1 MSFWQIVFAAWGGAF
16 GAIRRNPVLFG
27 GVFLALYVAQLYFD
41 YLTPIVHHAQ
51 AVNPHLP
58 RVPRSTPARAALGL
72 LDDVITSLIAA
83 PLMLTVHRFIL
94 LGENQGALS
103 KKRRLVFFA
112 LYLLC
117 VRLMGD
123 VPTHIEGVVRP
134 DSAVQV
140 VLLLLTTA
148 AWIVTIRLLLAY
160 PAAALERPV
169 PLLDSL
175 DLTRG
180 HWWYI
185 VSIMICG
192 WLPLMI
198 VDAALL
204 YAFYRIQAE
213 PIFGVKLALE
223 VFLSTAMTPLYIASG
238 AALVSE
244 LYRKFDGLKERQ
256 PFSYMKSKSARGR
269 SSVWLGGMTALG
281 FYLARLALP
290 KAEVSNLELILGIM
304 SGVLLLLIGLLL
316 AYGLL
321 KQKARRN

>member
-1 MSFWQIVFAAWGGAF
+1 MSFWQIIFAAWRGVL
-16 GAIRRNPVLFG
+16 GAIRRNPRLFG
-27 GVFLALYVAQLYFD
+27 AVFLALFVAQLSYD
-41 YLTPIVHHAQ
+41 YLVPIVHHTQ

-58 RVPRSTPARAALGL
+58 RMPRLTPARAALGL
-72 LDDVITSLIAA
+72 LDDVITLIIAA

-94 LGENQGALS
+94 LGETHGSLS

-112 LYLLC
+112 LYLLG

-123 VPTHIEGVVRP
+123 VPTSIEGVARP
-134 DSAVQV
+134 DSAAQV

-148 AWIVTIRLLLAY
+148 AWIVTIRLLLSY
-160 PAAALERPV
+160 PAAALERPA
-169 PLLDSL
+169 PLYDSWG
-175 DLTRG
+175 LTRG
-180 HWWYI
+180 RWWYI
-185 VSIMICG
+185 ASIMICG

-204 YAFYRIQAE
+204 YAFHRVQAQ
-213 PIFGVKLALE
+213 PTFGIELILE
-223 VFLSTAMTPLYIASG
+223 VFLSTATIPLYIASG

-244 LYRKFDGLKERQ
+244 LYRKFDGLKEHQ
-256 PFSYMKSKSARGR
+256 PLFYMKAKSSRGR
-269 SSVWLGGMTALG
+269 SGAWIGGITMLG

-290 KAEVSNLELILGIM
+290 NAEATNLELILGI
-304 SGVLLLLIGLLL
+304 VCCVVLLLIGLLL